1 LDMPGEKANLN
12 LLDNSNYSRSTI
24 YFWSFT

>member
-1 LDMPGEKANLN
+1 MPGEKANLN